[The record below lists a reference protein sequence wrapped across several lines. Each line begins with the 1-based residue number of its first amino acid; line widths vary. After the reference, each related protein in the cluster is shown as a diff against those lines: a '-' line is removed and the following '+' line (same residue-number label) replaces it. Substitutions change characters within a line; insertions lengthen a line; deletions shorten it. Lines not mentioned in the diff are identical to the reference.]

1 MKRLATSLAGVAALT
16 LVSCTSVHEIQTL
29 GPNSY
34 MVSGRNCGGMFV
46 NYPAFKA
53 RVKAA
58 ADKFAARQ
66 GKCAVQ
72 TEDWERNR
80 WIPGLPYYEYK
91 FELVSP

>member
-1 MKRLATSLAGVAALT
+1 MKRFTSALIALIALSLA
-16 LVSCTSVHEIQTL
+16 SCTNVHDIQTL
-29 GPNSY
+29 GPNKY

-53 RVKAA
+53 KVKRA
-58 ADKFAARQ
+58 ADKFAAQQ
-66 GKCAVQ
+66 GKRAIQ

-91 FELVSP
+91 FSLQ